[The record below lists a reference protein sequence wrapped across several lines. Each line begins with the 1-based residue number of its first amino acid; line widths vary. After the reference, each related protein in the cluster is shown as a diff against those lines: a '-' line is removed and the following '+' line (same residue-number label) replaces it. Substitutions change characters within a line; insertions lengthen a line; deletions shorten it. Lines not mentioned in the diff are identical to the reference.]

1 MPLAAKATIIA
12 ALTLFCA
19 GAAYI
24 MLTRGPALLIDLS
37 AAATRFLCL

>member
-1 MPLAAKATIIA
+1 LPLAAKATIIA

-19 GAAYI
+19 GAAYV

-37 AAATRFLCL
+37 ASAARILCL